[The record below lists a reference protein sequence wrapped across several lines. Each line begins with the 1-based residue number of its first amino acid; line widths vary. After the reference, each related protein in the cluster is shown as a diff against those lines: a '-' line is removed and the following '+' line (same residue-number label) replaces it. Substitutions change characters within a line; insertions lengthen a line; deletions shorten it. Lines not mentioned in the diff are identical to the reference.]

1 MPNSTQLTFE
11 VTNTTPL
18 AKLGFETWLDD
29 QLIFSTDHVRELT
42 NISVPVEDDD
52 SEHVLKL
59 VLKNKLFQHTQLSD
73 NGEIVSD
80 AVLEIKCLAFDGVA
94 LTHQTAQQAV
104 YIHDFNGTA
113 ELSRHTFFGT
123 MGCNGTV
130 ELKFTTP
137 VYLWLLEHM

>member
-1 MPNSTQLTFE
+1 MPE
-11 VTNTTPL
+11 

-29 QLIFSTDHVRELT
+29 QLIFDTNHVKKPTE
-42 NISVPVEDDD
+42 ISFAVEDDD

-59 VLKNKLFQHTQLSD
+59 VLKNKLSNHTQLAN

-80 AVLEIKCLAFDGVA
+80 AVLEIKNIAFDDVA
-94 LTHQTAQQAV
+94 LRHQISNQAV

-113 ELSRHTFFGT
+113 ELSRHSFFGN